1 MGKSFINNGCRLL
14 SKYTASCDY
23 EIVPLILARGGS
35 KGIRLKNLQRVGGL
49 SLIARSILTARKAGL
64 SNITVSTD
72 HPLIALEALKYG
84 ASPFRRSFITASH
97 FAPSIWGVEE
107 FIASTPKA
115 KVVVLIQATSPFI
128 SYLNLK
134 DAIRKLHYP
143 KPYDCVFA
151 ATRSFKL
158 RWNFV
163 NGKLIPK
170 NFDSVRR
177 PRRQDWH
184 GELIETG
191 AFYIS
196 RVELIKQG
204 LLQNNNCTVFETKPK
219 ESLEIDS
226 YYDLKVANVLLSSNL
241 ILT

>member
-1 MGKSFINNGCRLL
+1 MV
-14 SKYTASCDY
+14 SCDN
-23 EIVPLILARGGS
+23 ETVTLVLARGGS
-35 KGIRLKNLQRVGGL
+35 KGIRLKNLQTVGGL
-49 SLIARSILTARKAGL
+49 SLLARSILTARKAGL

-115 KVVVLIQATSPFI
+115 KVIVLIQATSPFI

-134 DAIRKLHYP
+134 DAIRKLNYP

-151 ATRSFKL
+151 VTRSFKL

-196 RVELIKQG
+196 RVELIQQG
-204 LLQNNNCTVFETKPK
+204 LLQNNK
-219 ESLEIDS
+219 
-226 YYDLKVANVLLSSNL
+226 
-241 ILT
+241 

>member
-1 MGKSFINNGCRLL
+1 MRVFSFVLIL
-14 SKYTASCDY
+14 YTVSCDHDT
-23 EIVPLILARGGS
+23 VTLILARGGS
-35 KGIRLKNLQRVGGL
+35 KGIRLKNLQTVGGL
-49 SLIARSILTARKAGL
+49 SLIARSILTARKVGL

-84 ASPFRRSFITASH
+84 ASPFRRSWITASH
-97 FAPSIWGVEE
+97 IAPSIWGVQE
-107 FIASTPKA
+107 FVATTLKA

-158 RWNFV
+158 RWNFM
-163 NGKLIPK
+163 NGTLSPT
-170 NFDSVRR
+170 NFNIVKR
-177 PRRQDWH
+177 PRRQDWQ

-204 LLQNNNCTVFETKPK
+204 ILQNNNCTVLETNAK

-226 YYDLKVANVLLSSNL
+226 FYDLKVANVLLSSNL